1 MERRRRLVCKGFLKA
16 RQAGPDIRVRTSS
29 NCPGVRCLTHPL
41 AVGALSDTS
50 TLVLA
55 RNRQRRVDILGKHA
69 TFLFEDF
76 SAGTCSAVIRSGI
89 LLKPSCLPRCHANR
103 TSDVQPTETQRVRT
117 SPSHPAPRGQPA

>member
-1 MERRRRLVCKGFLKA
+1 MERRHRLVSRGLAEC
-16 RQAGPDIRVRTSS
+16 RQAGPDTRVLSS
-29 NCPGVRCLTHPL
+29 ANCPTLGVHTHAL
-41 AVGALSDTS
+41 AVGVLNDTS

-89 LLKPSCLPRCHANR
+89 Y
-103 TSDVQPTETQRVRT
+103 
-117 SPSHPAPRGQPA
+117 